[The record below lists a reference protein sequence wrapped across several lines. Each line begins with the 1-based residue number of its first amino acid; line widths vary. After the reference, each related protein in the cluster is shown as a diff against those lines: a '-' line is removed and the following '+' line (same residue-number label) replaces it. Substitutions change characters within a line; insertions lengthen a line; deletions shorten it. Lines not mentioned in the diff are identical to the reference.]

1 MAPKCIDTFIWH
13 VMSRW
18 LVAGLPGPPG
28 PVGEPGEDGDKGEV
42 GPPGEKGFKGGK
54 GLQVNHD
61 NLDHILSNDS
71 RQGFLLHL

>member
-1 MAPKCIDTFIWH
+1 
-13 VMSRW
+13 MSRW

-54 GLQVNHD
+54 GLQVNHH

-71 RQGFLLHL
+71 KQRLYRTLFMKWNFHNS